1 MRLTVLGCG
10 DAFGSGGRFNT
21 SFYLALNDGRR
32 IALDF
37 GATSMVALHREG
49 IDPDSLDA
57 IIISHLH
64 GDHFGGVPFL
74 ILYLQFKAERDRPLT
89 IAGPP
94 GVGERVAE
102 ATRVFFGGAKGPWRF
117 EINIVEITPGRI
129 HEVAGLAVEAFP
141 VVHGNVTSQAL
152 RLDDGAR
159 VLAFS
164 GDTSWTDVLL
174 EVARDADLFIME
186 CYAIEGPC
194 ATHTDWPTLSAH
206 LPEITA
212 KRVLLTHLNPTMLA
226 HRHDVGLD
234 TLHDGMVIDV

>member
-21 SFYLALNDGRR
+21 CFHLALDDGRR

-57 IIISHLH
+57 VVISHLH
-64 GDHFGGVPFL
+64 GDHFGGLPFL
-74 ILYLQFKAERDRPLT
+74 ILYLQFAAERHRPLT

-94 GVGERVAE
+94 GVGERVTE
-102 ATRVFFGGAKGPWRF
+102 ATRVLFGGAQGPWRF
-117 EINIVEITPGRI
+117 PLNFVEISPGRAYD
-129 HEVAGLAVEAFP
+129 VAGLGVEAFP
-141 VVHGNVTSQAL
+141 VVHGNITSHAL
-152 RLDDGAR
+152 RLDDGQR

-164 GDTSWTDVLL
+164 GDTAWTDVLL
-174 EVARDADLFIME
+174 EVGRDADLFIME
-186 CYAIEGPC
+186 CYAADGPC
-194 ATHTDWPTLSAH
+194 ATHTDWPTLRAH

-212 KRVLLTHLNPTMLA
+212 KRVLLTHLNPDMLA
-226 HRHDVGLD
+226 HRDDLTVGA
-234 TLHDGMVIDV
+234 LHDGMVIDV